1 MSFWTFDLIE
11 DVERMRREINRFLEE
26 ARPSARLPFSR
37 ISFLPG
43 RAARAYPLLNILEDS
58 NGFEIH
64 GLAPGVNPDTLD
76 ISITGNQLS
85 ISGEKKPLPEDVQ
98 PEAIHRS
105 ERAGGRFLRT
115 ISLPAEVESGKINAK
130 YADGLLRITLPKA
143 EVAKPKK
150 IKISM
155 K

>member
-1 MSFWTFDLIE
+1 MPWISANDLE
-11 DVERMRREINRFLEE
+11 CNCGPTTRRCGTEE
-26 ARPSARLPFSR
+26 
-37 ISFLPG
+37 
-43 RAARAYPLLNILEDS
+43 YPLPSDHKIKNR
-58 NGFEIH
+58 NRQG
-64 GLAPGVNPDTLD
+64 PGV
-76 ISITGNQLS
+76 
-85 ISGEKKPLPEDVQ
+85 KKPLPEDVQ

-115 ISLPAEVESGKINAK
+115 INLPAEVESNKISAK
-130 YADGLLRITLPKA
+130 YTDGLLRITLPKA

>member
-1 MSFWTFDLIE
+1 MD
-11 DVERMRREINRFLEE
+11 RFLED
-26 ARPSARLPFSR
+26 ARPASRRPFSR

-43 RAARAYPLLNILEDS
+43 RAARAYPLLNVSEDS
-58 NGFEIH
+58 DGFEIH
-64 GLAPGVNPDTLD
+64 GLAPGVSPDTLD
-76 ISITGNQLS
+76 ISITGNQLT
-85 ISGEKKPLPEDVQ
+85 IAGEKKPLPEDVQ

-115 ISLPAEVESGKINAK
+115 ISLPSDVDSGKISAK
-130 YADGLLRITLPKA
+130 YTDGLLRITLPKA

-150 IKISM
+150 IKVSM